1 MKNVSRKSRPEK
13 KLVVKVPGDV
23 KRISTLDLIKK
34 AVLEYL
40 ERKNRLKR
48 SVVSKE
54 GFMPDFEIMQDISFI
69 AIVVEGEVQD
79 VMRAQPRLTSILM
92 AQPTFVRFNPEEV
105 KVRPGDTYDGSNFVQ
120 KNMHLNPQAFE
131 LLKDEQNED

>member
-1 MKNVSRKSRPEK
+1 MKNISRKSRPEK

-40 ERKNRLKR
+40 ERKNRVKR

-92 AQPTFVRFNPEEV
+92 AQPTFVRFNPEEI
-105 KVRPGDTYDGSNFVQ
+105 KVRPGDNYDGSNFIQ
-120 KNMHLNPQAFE
+120 KSMHLNPQEFE
-131 LLKDEQNED
+131 LSKDEKNED

>member
-1 MKNVSRKSRPEK
+1 MKNISRKTRSEK

-40 ERKNRLKR
+40 ERKNRVKR

-131 LLKDEQNED
+131 LLKDEHNED